1 MHAGT
6 ELQLTVT
13 AHALDAFCA
22 RIRKQARKPGD
33 AIHALTA
40 VQSFLS
46 QLAPAALNTPA
57 ALPLRECLGNHL
69 DGARAELLHQQAG
82 VIRAA
87 LRECRIDPLADC
99 YTQLSRSGF
108 RQASE
113 LYAARTD
120 SVEREQA
127 LVWLKD
133 WIDQARVRA
142 RGAYPDTFDYAA
154 AGIEP
159 ATFLAA
165 SDLYAVLSAG

>member
-1 MHAGT
+1 MGVGT
-6 ELQLTVT
+6 ELKLTVT
-13 AHALDAFCA
+13 AHTLDAFCA

-46 QLAPAALNTPA
+46 QIAPAALNTPD
-57 ALPLRECLGNHL
+57 ALPLRACLGDHL

-82 VIRAA
+82 AIRAA
-87 LRECRIDPLADC
+87 LQAGRLDPLADC

-108 RQASE
+108 QQASE
-113 LYAARTD
+113 LYAVQTD
-120 SVEREQA
+120 IVEREQA
-127 LVWLKD
+127 LAWLKD